1 LFGSRSGTGSS
12 FSLVSYLTIRLGVGD
27 FSGDRLGTSS
37 ASRESLRPPARR
49 PRIFLL
55 FFSWFSYLN
64 DDRTAVKLS
73 LVQSLDSLLGGLDGV
88 ESNET
93 VASGASSMTGPALNN
108 LSADAVNWKGEMNLS
123 KKGRGKC
130 C

>member
-1 LFGSRSGTGSS
+1 MFGSRGGTGDS

-37 ASRESLRPPARR
+37 ASVSLKPPAR
-49 PRIFLL
+49 PIFLTL
-55 FFSWFSYLN
+55 FFGWFSYLN

-73 LVQSLDSLLGGLDGV
+73 LVQSFDGLLGGLDGS

-93 VASGASSMTGPALNN
+93 VASGASSMMRPALND
-108 LSADAVNWKGEMNLS
+108 LSADTVNWKGEMSLS
-123 KKGRGKC
+123 EERRGKC